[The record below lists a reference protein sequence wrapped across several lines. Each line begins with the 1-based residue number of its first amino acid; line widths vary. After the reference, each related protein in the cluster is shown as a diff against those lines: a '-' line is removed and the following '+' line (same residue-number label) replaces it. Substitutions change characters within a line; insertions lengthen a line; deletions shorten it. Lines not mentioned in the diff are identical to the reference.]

1 MARIPGG
8 FGVRRPDR
16 SVQHMLDPG
25 MRAQRGEFTD
35 VTSPGYRETA
45 KRAAERGG
53 AMEYASKEES
63 EAAESRAETTRDLA
77 ILAIML
83 TSLPGGVKSAHAQPP
98 IPYGGRG
105 LIGGIDRWE
114 ARRRAGMFGNQ
125 PLTEG
130 MGFAKPWRRP
140 GWKSPQAIETER
152 HMAPYRSILDSK
164 LDSPAFEAARREIMR
179 REAAR
184 TAARGVPRPRQNVRG
199 RQPTAGQER
208 LPLGDRTGR
217 GMRSD
222 YLEAGRRNLPKVR
235 ETLRNPPKRRR

>member
-1 MARIPGG
+1 VLSVVGVSGLILLLWGFVRGG
-8 FGVRRPDR
+8 GIMGSRADAFGVRGRMRRQGPVDR
-16 SVQHMLDPG
+16 FDESVGERDRIQPGEFTLDPG
-25 MRAQRGEFTD
+25 MRVPDLTD
-35 VTSPGYRETA
+35 LSQVGSDAYGREA
-45 KRAAERGG
+45 ERVAERGG
-53 AMEYASKEES
+53 QREYSTSVEK
-63 EAAESRAETTRDLA
+63 EAARSRAETTRDLA

-83 TSLPGGVKSAHAQPP
+83 TSLPGGLKSAHAQPP

-105 LIGGIDRWE
+105 LIGGLDRWE

-179 REAAR
+179 RH
-184 TAARGVPRPRQNVRG
+184 G
-199 RQPTAGQER
+199 
-208 LPLGDRTGR
+208 
-217 GMRSD
+217 
-222 YLEAGRRNLPKVR
+222 
-235 ETLRNPPKRRR
+235 